1 MSTVLVSGA
10 SGVAGRLVTRLLEA
24 DGHTVRRA
32 DVAPPPPDPDESAPT
47 GEFVRCDTR
56 SLADVQAAVTGCDA
70 VVHLA
75 AWHSGHQPPVG
86 EATIFAVNVDGT
98 FNLVQACGA
107 AGVDAVVFAS
117 SMAYGWGG
125 VYSVTKV
132 IGEDLWRMYHE
143 TTGAAVAMLRYHDFV
158 PKPYLAWGE
167 KLLRNGVDGRDV
179 ASATR
184 AALTAVLERRVE
196 LFQTIVHTDH
206 KMAAEVQGD
215 FAAHGPEWCESQVPG
230 SAELLRR
237 YALDLPAEVE
247 HHDLAEAKQML
258 GWTPAHNFVDFLTD
272 LQRRDAAGVDVR
284 SLWAPGQLPQD
295 AVAPARAG
303 AAR

>member
-1 MSTVLVSGA
+1 MSRVLVTGA
-10 SGVAGRLVTRLLEA
+10 SGVAGRLVSRLLA
-24 DGHTVRRA
+24 DDGHEVRRA
-32 DVAPPPPDPDESAPT
+32 DVALPPAELTEPELPGD
-47 GEFVRCDTR
+47 FVRCDTR
-56 SLADVQAAVTGCDA
+56 SPADAAAAVAGCDA

-75 AWHSGHQPPVG
+75 AWHSGHQPPVSD
-86 EATIFAVNVDGT
+86 ATVFAVNVDGT

-184 AALTAVLERRVE
+184 AALTAVLERQVE
-196 LFQTIVHTDH
+196 LIQTIVHTDH
-206 KMAAEVQGD
+206 KMTAEVQGN
-215 FAAHGPEWCESQVPG
+215 FAVHGPGWCETQVPG

-247 HHDLAEAKQML
+247 HHDLAEAERLL
-258 GWTPAHNFVDFLTD
+258 GWTPAHNFVDFLID

-284 SLWAPGQLPQD
+284 SLWAPGQLPDD
-295 AVAPARAG
+295 AVTPTGAGGAP
-303 AAR
+303 